1 MGGRYLSSKR
11 VDRHMSSPFSD
22 FPPFGAVWLLKL
34 IELDVRKALLRC
46 LPDRSS
52 GFVLEEI
59 GFGREFKEHH
69 PADVGLEHNPTRDT
83 KLSAARKFGPS
94 PDSYVKNCIYGDEE
108 TK

>member
-1 MGGRYLSSKR
+1 
-11 VDRHMSSPFSD
+11 MSSPSSD
-22 FPPFGAVWLLKL
+22 FPHFGAVWLLKL
-34 IELDVRKALLRC
+34 IELDVRKALFRF

-69 PADVGLEHNPTRDT
+69 PTDVGLQCDPMSDT

-94 PDSYVKNCIYGDEE
+94 PDSYVKNCIY
-108 TK
+108 